1 MITSVTGVMAH
12 FPGTDT
18 GTAWMRRRDGQ
29 VVRETLGVCAEQGGA
44 SLLLYSLSAKELEV
58 KPSSESCLE

>member
-1 MITSVTGVMAH
+1 MITSVTGVVAH

-18 GTAWMRRRDGQ
+18 GTAWMRTRGGQ
-29 VVRETLGVCAEQGGA
+29 VVRETLGVCAEQRGA
-44 SLLLYSLSAKELEV
+44 SPLRYLLSAKELEV